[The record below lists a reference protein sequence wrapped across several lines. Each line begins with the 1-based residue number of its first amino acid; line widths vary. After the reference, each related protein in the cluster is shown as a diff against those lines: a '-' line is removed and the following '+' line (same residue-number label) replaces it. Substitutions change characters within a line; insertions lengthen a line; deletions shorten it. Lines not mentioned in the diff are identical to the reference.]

1 MRARDGMCAAV
12 NNSSTGHCVDMCK
25 PDSGALRAVR
35 APWSVPRRCRGVGG
49 GALKNACKL
58 WVIRMPLTAESHKA
72 NPNAGLSVS
81 KKTCRGFFFGAFF
94 VAWANVCEKTENATP
109 TDEAP
114 VPAFPQHPSGALI
127 HNMPVSCAAWRF
139 TLTSQKLASPRR
151 AQTTN
156 NGGRSERTHSQTR
169 GAWPQ

>member
-1 MRARDGMCAAV
+1 MRVRDGMCAAV

-35 APWSVPRRCRGVGG
+35 APWSVPGVGVGG

-58 WVIRMPLTAESHKA
+58 WVIRMPLTAESHEA

-81 KKTCRGFFFGAFF
+81 KNLPRRSLRVGECE
-94 VAWANVCEKTENATP
+94 EKTENTTP
-109 TDEAP
+109 TDVAP

-127 HNMPVSCAAWRF
+127 HKMPVSC
-139 TLTSQKLASPRR
+139 L
-151 AQTTN
+151 
-156 NGGRSERTHSQTR
+156 
-169 GAWPQ
+169 GAFQA